1 MADKSSEMTFWDHL
15 DALRGVLF
23 RIGIVICVLTI
34 GFFCVMPELFNAVI
48 LAPCRPDFPL
58 YKLFDGIDGDGLLM
72 PALSGDGFSITLVNI
87 RLASQFL
94 IHVSCSVWAAFII
107 GFPLI
112 IYIIWTFVSP
122 ALYEREKRA
131 ARKAFALGCS
141 MFYLG
146 ILTAY
151 FMVFPMTLRFLA
163 DYRLSDTITNTVSID
178 SYMDTFFT
186 LVLAMG
192 LVFELPLLAWTL
204 GKAGILTKTFF
215 RKYRRHAIVALL
227 ITAAVITPTGDP
239 VTLFAVFI
247 PLYALWELGGLLV
260 PEKPVD
266 NQGDGPVAGDIAG
279 SSETIH

>member
-1 MADKSSEMTFWDHL
+1 
-15 DALRGVLF
+15 
-23 RIGIVICVLTI
+23 
-34 GFFCVMPELFNAVI
+34 
-48 LAPCRPDFPL
+48 
-58 YKLFDGIDGDGLLM
+58 
-72 PALSGDGFSITLVNI
+72 
-87 RLASQFL
+87 
-94 IHVSCSVWAAFII
+94 
-107 GFPLI
+107 
-112 IYIIWTFVSP
+112 
-122 ALYEREKRA
+122 
-131 ARKAFALGCS
+131 
-141 MFYLG
+141 
-146 ILTAY
+146 
-151 FMVFPMTLRFLA
+151 MVFPMTLRFLA

-266 NQGDGPVAGDIAG
+266 NQGDGPIAGDIAG
-279 SSETIH
+279 STETIH